1 MKRGSNER
9 AKALRT
15 LRKEKLRLKR
25 SLQETIRY
33 EWTDN
38 QAVDDI
44 ERQLRGEWNPNQ
56 IVEKGC
62 RPQGSAQKYLVQAL
76 AAKCDNTIEGYYR
89 RRNNA
94 INAIILY
101 CAVEEGPT
109 IRRKNASSAKP
120 QYIYGKDTQEE
131 GPLQEALKTALKA
144 IRVKTEKE
152 RPRYCFLCVG
162 KALTLQPD
170 DPLIKDLAREFYTS
184 GDTAKHFRRR
194 HLSILEDHHVIYCR
208 VCDETLEHKKHLQNH
223 GLKRHGLKT

>member
-1 MKRGSNER
+1 
-9 AKALRT
+9 
-15 LRKEKLRLKR
+15 
-25 SLQETIRY
+25 
-33 EWTDN
+33 
-38 QAVDDI
+38 
-44 ERQLRGEWNPNQ
+44 
-56 IVEKGC
+56 
-62 RPQGSAQKYLVQAL
+62 VQAL

-101 CAVEEGPT
+101 CAVEEGPI

-120 QYIYGKDTQEE
+120 QHIYGKDTQEE

-208 VCDETLEHKKHLQNH
+208 VCDETLENKKHLQNH

>member
-1 MKRGSNER
+1 MN
-9 AKALRT
+9 
-15 LRKEKLRLKR
+15 
-25 SLQETIRY
+25 IRH

-56 IVEKGC
+56 VVDKGC

-89 RRNNA
+89 RRNDA
-94 INAIILY
+94 INAIIIY
-101 CAVEEGPT
+101 CTVEEGPT
-109 IRRKNASSAKP
+109 MRRNNTSSAKP
-120 QYIYGKDTQEE
+120 QHIYCKDTQEE
-131 GPLQEALKTALKA
+131 DPLQKALKTALKA
-144 IRVKTEKE
+144 VRVKTEKE

-162 KALTLQPD
+162 KALTLQPG

-184 GDTAKHFRRR
+184 GDTVKHFRRR

-208 VCDETLEHKKHLQNH
+208 VCDETLEHKRHLQNH